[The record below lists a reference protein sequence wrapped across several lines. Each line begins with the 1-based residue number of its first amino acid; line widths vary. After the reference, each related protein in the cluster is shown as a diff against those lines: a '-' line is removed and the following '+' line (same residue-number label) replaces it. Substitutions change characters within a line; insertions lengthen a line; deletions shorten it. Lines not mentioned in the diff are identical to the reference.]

1 MKAVI
6 LAGGLGTRLRPYTTV
21 FPKPLMPIGDSPILE
36 IIIRQ
41 LKARGFD
48 EITLAVGHLAELIM
62 AFFNNGSKYGIK
74 IDYSR
79 EEKKLGTAGGLG
91 LLKNKLEDDFL
102 VMNGDVLTSLDF
114 SEFLAFH
121 KRSGSKAS
129 IALNRRHVDI
139 DFGVV
144 ELDSDRKLSGYI
156 EKPRMDY
163 LVSMGV
169 YAFNE
174 SILKYIPAN
183 EYLDIPDLMK
193 RLLAEGETINGYI
206 HEGYWLDIGRP
217 DDYDKA
223 NEDIERIYRELGVSI
238 DEAQ

>member
-6 LAGGLGTRLRPYTTV
+6 LAGGLGTRLKPYTTV
-21 FPKPLMPIGDSPILE
+21 FPKPLMPIGESPILE
-36 IIIRQ
+36 IIIKQ
-41 LKARGFD
+41 LKAKGFD
-48 EITLAVGHLAELIM
+48 EITLAVGHLSELIM
-62 AFFNNGSKYGIK
+62 AFFNNGSKYGLK
-74 IDYSR
+74 IEYSK

-102 VMNGDVLTSLDF
+102 VMNGDVLTGLDF
-114 SEFLAFH
+114 SEFLEFH
-121 KRSGSKAS
+121 KETGSIAT

-144 ELDSDRKLSGYI
+144 ELDENRTLIGYI
-156 EKPRMDY
+156 EKPKIDY

-174 SILKYIPAN
+174 SILEYIPSH

-193 RLLAEGETINGYI
+193 RLLSEGEKVNGFI
-206 HEGYWLDIGRP
+206 HDGYWLDIGRP
-217 DDYDKA
+217 DDYIKA
-223 NEDIERIYRELGVSI
+223 NEDIQKIYRQLGVSI
-238 DEAQ
+238 DEA

>member
-6 LAGGLGTRLRPYTTV
+6 LAGGLGTRLKPYTTV
-21 FPKPLMPIGDSPILE
+21 FPKPLMPIGESPILE
-36 IIIRQ
+36 IIIKQ
-41 LKARGFD
+41 LKAKGFD
-48 EITLAVGHLAELIM
+48 EITLAVGHLSELIM
-62 AFFNNGSKYGIK
+62 AFFNNGSKYGLK
-74 IDYSR
+74 IEYSK

-102 VMNGDVLTSLDF
+102 VMNGDVLTGLDF
-114 SEFLAFH
+114 SEFLEFH
-121 KRSGSKAS
+121 KKTGSIAT

-144 ELDSDRKLSGYI
+144 ELDENRTLIGYI
-156 EKPRMDY
+156 EKPKIDY

-174 SILKYIPAN
+174 SILEYIPSH

-193 RLLAEGETINGYI
+193 RLLSEGEKVNGFI
-206 HEGYWLDIGRP
+206 HDGYWLDIGRP
-217 DDYDKA
+217 DDYIKA
-223 NEDIERIYRELGVSI
+223 NEDIQKIYRQLGVSI
-238 DEAQ
+238 DEA

>member
-6 LAGGLGTRLRPYTTV
+6 LAGGLGTRLKPYTTV
-21 FPKPLMPIGDSPILE
+21 FPKPLMPIGESPILE
-36 IIIRQ
+36 IIVKQ
-41 LKARGFD
+41 LKAKGFN
-48 EITLAVGHLAELIM
+48 EITLAVGHLSELIM

-74 IDYSR
+74 IEYSK

-91 LLKNKLEDDFL
+91 LLKNKLVDDFL
-102 VMNGDVLTSLDF
+102 VMNGDVLTGLDF
-114 SEFLAFH
+114 SEFLEFH
-121 KRSGSKAS
+121 KKTGSIAT

-144 ELDSDRKLSGYI
+144 ELDENRTLIGYI
-156 EKPRMDY
+156 EKPKIDY

-174 SILKYIPAN
+174 SILEYIPSH

-193 RLLAEGETINGYI
+193 RLLSEGEKVNGFI
-206 HEGYWLDIGRP
+206 HDGYWLDIGRP
-217 DDYDKA
+217 DDYIKA
-223 NEDIERIYRELGVSI
+223 NEDIQKIYRQLGVSI
-238 DEAQ
+238 DET

>member
-6 LAGGLGTRLRPYTTV
+6 LAGGLGTRLKPYTTV
-21 FPKPLMPIGDSPILE
+21 FPKPLMPIGESPILE
-36 IIIRQ
+36 IIIKQ
-41 LKARGFD
+41 LKAKGFND
-48 EITLAVGHLAELIM
+48 ITLAVGHLSELIM
-62 AFFNNGSKYGIK
+62 AFFNNGSKYGLK
-74 IDYSR
+74 IEYSK

-102 VMNGDVLTSLDF
+102 VMNGDVLTGLDF
-114 SEFLAFH
+114 SEFLEFH
-121 KRSGSKAS
+121 KKTGSIAT

-144 ELDSDRKLSGYI
+144 ELDENRTLIGYI
-156 EKPRMDY
+156 EKPKIDY

-174 SILKYIPAN
+174 SILEYIPSH

-193 RLLAEGETINGYI
+193 RLLSEGEKVNGFI
-206 HEGYWLDIGRP
+206 HDGYWLDIGRP
-217 DDYDKA
+217 DDYIKA
-223 NEDIERIYRELGVSI
+223 NEDIQKIYRELGVSI
-238 DEAQ
+238 DET

>member
-6 LAGGLGTRLRPYTTV
+6 LAGGLGTRLKPYTTV
-21 FPKPLMPIGDSPILE
+21 FPKPLMPIGESPILE
-36 IIIRQ
+36 IIIKQ
-41 LKARGFD
+41 LKAKGFN
-48 EITLAVGHLAELIM
+48 EITLAVGHLSELIM
-62 AFFNNGSKYGIK
+62 AFFNNGSKYGLK
-74 IDYSR
+74 IEYSK

-102 VMNGDVLTSLDF
+102 VMNGDVLTGLDF
-114 SEFLAFH
+114 SEFLEFH
-121 KRSGSKAS
+121 KKTGSIAT

-144 ELDSDRKLSGYI
+144 ELDENRALIGYI
-156 EKPRMDY
+156 EKPKIDY

-174 SILKYIPAN
+174 RILEFIPSH

-193 RLLAEGETINGYI
+193 RLLSEGEKVNGFI
-206 HEGYWLDIGRP
+206 HDGYWLDIGRP
-217 DDYDKA
+217 DDYIKA
-223 NEDIERIYRELGVSI
+223 NEDIQKIYRELGVSI
-238 DEAQ
+238 DET

>member
-6 LAGGLGTRLRPYTTV
+6 LAGGLGTRLKPYTTV
-21 FPKPLMPIGDSPILE
+21 FPKPLMPIGESPILE
-36 IIIRQ
+36 IIIKQ
-41 LKARGFD
+41 LKAKGFN
-48 EITLAVGHLAELIM
+48 EITLAVGHLSELIM
-62 AFFNNGSKYGIK
+62 AFFNNGSKYGLK
-74 IDYSR
+74 IEYSK

-102 VMNGDVLTSLDF
+102 VMNGDVLTGLDF
-114 SEFLAFH
+114 SEFLEFH
-121 KRSGSKAS
+121 KKTGSIAT

-144 ELDSDRKLSGYI
+144 ELDENRTLIGYI
-156 EKPRMDY
+156 EKPKIDY

-174 SILKYIPAN
+174 SILEYIPSH

-193 RLLAEGETINGYI
+193 RLLSEGEKVNGFI
-206 HEGYWLDIGRP
+206 HDGYWLDIGRP
-217 DDYDKA
+217 DDYIKA
-223 NEDIERIYRELGVSI
+223 NEDIQKIYRELGVSI
-238 DEAQ
+238 DEA

>member
-6 LAGGLGTRLRPYTTV
+6 LAGGLGTRLKPYTTV
-21 FPKPLMPIGDSPILE
+21 FPKPLMPIGESPILE
-36 IIIRQ
+36 IIIKQ
-41 LKARGFD
+41 LKAKGFD
-48 EITLAVGHLAELIM
+48 EITLAVGHLSELIM
-62 AFFNNGSKYGIK
+62 AFFNNGSKYGLK
-74 IDYSR
+74 IEYSK

-102 VMNGDVLTSLDF
+102 VMNGDVLTGLDF
-114 SEFLAFH
+114 SEFLEFH
-121 KRSGSKAS
+121 KKTGSIAT

-144 ELDSDRKLSGYI
+144 ELDENRALIGYI
-156 EKPRMDY
+156 EKPKIDY

-174 SILKYIPAN
+174 RILEFIPSH

-193 RLLAEGETINGYI
+193 RLLSEGEKVNGFI
-206 HEGYWLDIGRP
+206 HDGYWLDIGRP
-217 DDYDKA
+217 DDYIKA
-223 NEDIERIYRELGVSI
+223 NEDIQKIYRELGVSI
-238 DEAQ
+238 DEA

>member
-21 FPKPLMPIGDSPILE
+21 LPKPLMPIGESPILE
-36 IIIRQ
+36 LIIRQ

-62 AFFNNGSKYGIK
+62 AFFNDGSKYGIN
-74 IDYSR
+74 INYSR

-91 LLKNKLEDDFL
+91 LLKDKLDDDFL

-114 SEFLAFH
+114 SEFLTFH
-121 KRSGSKAS
+121 KRSGSKAT
-129 IALNRRHVDI
+129 IALNRRYVDI

-144 ELDSDRKLSGYI
+144 ELDSDQKLKGYI
-156 EKPRMDY
+156 EKPRIDY

-169 YAFNE
+169 YAFDQSVLE
-174 SILKYIPAN
+174 YIPSN

-193 RLLAEGETINGYI
+193 RLLAEGETVNGYI

-223 NEDIERIYRELGVSI
+223 NNDKERLYRELGVSI
-238 DEAQ
+238 DEA

>member
-6 LAGGLGTRLRPYTTV
+6 LAGGLGTRLKPYTTV
-21 FPKPLMPIGDSPILE
+21 FPKPLMPIGESPILE
-36 IIIRQ
+36 IIIKQ
-41 LKARGFD
+41 LKAKGFN
-48 EITLAVGHLAELIM
+48 EITLAVGHLSELIM
-62 AFFNNGSKYGIK
+62 AFFNNGGKYGLK
-74 IDYSR
+74 IEYSK

-102 VMNGDVLTSLDF
+102 VMNGDVLTGLDF
-114 SEFLAFH
+114 SEFLEFH
-121 KRSGSKAS
+121 KKTGSIAT

-144 ELDSDRKLSGYI
+144 ELDENRTLIGYI
-156 EKPRMDY
+156 EKPKIDY

-174 SILKYIPAN
+174 SILEYIPSH

-193 RLLAEGETINGYI
+193 RLLSEGEKVNGFI
-206 HEGYWLDIGRP
+206 HDGYWLDIGRP
-217 DDYDKA
+217 DDYIKA
-223 NEDIERIYRELGVSI
+223 NEDIQKIYRELGVSI
-238 DEAQ
+238 DET

>member
-21 FPKPLMPIGDSPILE
+21 FPKPLMPIGESPILE

-41 LKARGFD
+41 LKAEGFD

-62 AFFNNGSKYGIK
+62 AFFNDGSKYGLK

-91 LLKNKLEDDFL
+91 LLKERLDGDFL
-102 VMNGDVLTSLDF
+102 VMNGDVLTGLDF

-121 KRSGSKAS
+121 KRTGSKVT
-129 IALNRRHVDI
+129 IALNRRYVDI

-144 ELDSDRKLSGYI
+144 DLDEDRKLVGYT
-156 EKPRMDY
+156 EKPKIDY

-174 SILKYIPAN
+174 SVLEYINSN
-183 EYLDIPDLMK
+183 EYLDMPDLMK
-193 RLLAEGETINGYI
+193 RLIAEGESVNGYI

-217 DDYDKA
+217 DDYDRA
-223 NEDIERIYRELGVSI
+223 NEDIQKVYRELGVSR
-238 DEAQ
+238 DEI

>member
-6 LAGGLGTRLRPYTTV
+6 LAGGLGTRLKPYTTV
-21 FPKPLMPIGDSPILE
+21 FPKPLMPIGESPILE
-36 IIIRQ
+36 IIIKQ
-41 LKARGFD
+41 LKAKGFND
-48 EITLAVGHLAELIM
+48 ITLAVGHLSELIM

-74 IDYSR
+74 IEYSK

-102 VMNGDVLTSLDF
+102 VMNGDVLTGLDF
-114 SEFLAFH
+114 SEFLEFH
-121 KRSGSKAS
+121 KKTGSIAT

-144 ELDSDRKLSGYI
+144 ELDENRTLIGYI
-156 EKPRMDY
+156 EKPKIDY

-174 SILKYIPAN
+174 SILEYIPSH

-193 RLLAEGETINGYI
+193 RLLSEGEKVNGFI
-206 HEGYWLDIGRP
+206 HDGYWLDIGRP
-217 DDYDKA
+217 DDYIKA
-223 NEDIERIYRELGVSI
+223 NEDIQKIYRELGVSI
-238 DEAQ
+238 DET

>member
-6 LAGGLGTRLRPYTTV
+6 LAGGLGTRLKPYTTV
-21 FPKPLMPIGDSPILE
+21 FPKPLMPIGESPILE
-36 IIIRQ
+36 IIVKQ
-41 LKARGFD
+41 LKAKGFN
-48 EITLAVGHLAELIM
+48 EITLAVGHLSELIM
-62 AFFNNGSKYGIK
+62 AFFNNGSKYGLK
-74 IDYSR
+74 IEYSK

-102 VMNGDVLTSLDF
+102 VMNGDVLTGLDF
-114 SEFLAFH
+114 SEFLEFH
-121 KRSGSKAS
+121 KKTGSIAT

-144 ELDSDRKLSGYI
+144 ELDENRTLIGYI
-156 EKPRMDY
+156 EKPKIDY

-174 SILKYIPAN
+174 SILEYIPSH

-193 RLLAEGETINGYI
+193 RLLSEREKVNGFI
-206 HEGYWLDIGRP
+206 HDGYWLDIGRP
-217 DDYDKA
+217 DDYIKA
-223 NEDIERIYRELGVSI
+223 NEDIQKIYRELGVSI
-238 DEAQ
+238 DEA

>member
-21 FPKPLMPIGDSPILE
+21 FPKPLMPIGESPILE
-36 IIIRQ
+36 LIIRQ
-41 LKARGFD
+41 LKAKGFD

-91 LLKNKLEDDFL
+91 LLKDKLEGDFL

-121 KRSGSKAS
+121 KRSGSKAT

-139 DFGVV
+139 DFGVI
-144 ELDSDRKLSGYI
+144 ELDSDRKLKGYT
-156 EKPRMDY
+156 EKPRIDY

-174 SILKYIPAN
+174 SVLKYIPAN

-193 RLLAEGETINGYI
+193 RLLAEGETVNGYI

-223 NEDIERIYRELGVSI
+223 NNDTEKLYRELGVSV
-238 DEAQ
+238 DEA

>member
-6 LAGGLGTRLRPYTTV
+6 LAGGLGTRLKPYTTV
-21 FPKPLMPIGDSPILE
+21 FPKPLMPIGESPILE
-36 IIIRQ
+36 IIIKQ
-41 LKARGFD
+41 LKAKGFN
-48 EITLAVGHLAELIM
+48 EITLAVGHLSELIM

-74 IDYSR
+74 IEYSK

-102 VMNGDVLTSLDF
+102 VMNGDVLTGLDF
-114 SEFLAFH
+114 SKFLEFH
-121 KRSGSKAS
+121 KETGSIAT

-144 ELDSDRKLSGYI
+144 ELDENRTLIGYI
-156 EKPRMDY
+156 EKPKIDY

-174 SILKYIPAN
+174 SILDYIPSH

-193 RLLAEGETINGYI
+193 RLLSEGEKVNGFI
-206 HEGYWLDIGRP
+206 HDGYWLDIGRP
-217 DDYDKA
+217 DDYIKA
-223 NEDIERIYRELGVSI
+223 NEDIQKIYRELGVSI
-238 DEAQ
+238 DGT